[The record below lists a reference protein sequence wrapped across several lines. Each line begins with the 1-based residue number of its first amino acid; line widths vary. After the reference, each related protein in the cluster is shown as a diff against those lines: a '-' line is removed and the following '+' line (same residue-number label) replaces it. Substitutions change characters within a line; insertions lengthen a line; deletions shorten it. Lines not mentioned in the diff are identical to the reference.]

1 VRVRRFAWIAAAA
14 LIVLGAS
21 TAAGAVTRTPAPA
34 TLGQIIPAAYA
45 RSAKLWPDVD
55 EDGFDGRNIATALDQ
70 REVRSIAAPPS
81 AFAARID
88 TLVERR
94 RDDVIDPREAV
105 RSSFRSG
112 GDTLRFTFGHIAEAF
127 GGIPRLILSSP
138 GAPRRAYPLAPLA
151 HWNVDAVWRAGDY
164 LILGCTFE
172 PEGDVSYE
180 QIALWHL
187 PSGRWYTTPRE
198 ETLQHRGFRLD
209 DAFPDWPAARAHADE
224 KGAVV
229 LLGTNGGIVL
239 SPETRGWGL
248 VDAKGRGIAAP
259 ARGIA
264 RTLVP
269 ITPPMRDRLRA
280 PLLAAFRG
288 ANAAIDSVRLLE
300 ILREPCLGNRGMAI
314 VAAGTAPGP
323 AITAQTS
330 NLQESMNRQLF
341 GVFLA
346 DSAATKIET
355 RLDIFPTSR
364 YGDFIVY
371 FDLDAPDEMI
381 GIYGQGETYGEDEI
395 ERTYPCPN

>member
-1 VRVRRFAWIAAAA
+1 MSRVRSWIVPAV
-14 LIVLGAS
+14 LIPLTVA
-21 TAAGAVTRTPAPA
+21 TDAGAATRTPA
-34 TLGQIIPAAYA
+34 TLGQLLPAAYA

-55 EDGFDGRNIATALDQ
+55 EDGFAGRDIAKALDQ
-70 REVRSIAAPPS
+70 REVRSVTLAPG
-81 AFAARID
+81 AFAARMD

-94 RDDVIDPREAV
+94 HDDAIDPRQAV

-112 GDTLRFTFGHIAEAF
+112 RDTLRFTFGHIAEAF
-127 GGIPRLILSSP
+127 GGIPRLIFSSP
-138 GAPRRAYPLAPLA
+138 GAARREYPLAPLA

-164 LILGCTFE
+164 LIFGCTFE

-209 DAFPDWPAARAHADE
+209 ETFPEWPIALADADD

-229 LLGTNGGIVL
+229 LLGPNGGLVL
-239 SPETRGWGL
+239 SPGTGGWGL
-248 VDAKGRGIAAP
+248 VDKTGRGIAAP
-259 ARGIA
+259 AHGIA
-264 RTLVP
+264 RALVP

-280 PLLAAFRG
+280 PLLAAFRVQ
-288 ANAAIDSVRLLE
+288 NAAIDSIRLLE
-300 ILREPCLGNRGMAI
+300 VLREPCLGHRGLAV

-330 NLQESMNRQLF
+330 NLQESLNRQLF

-371 FDLDAPDEMI
+371 FDLDAPDAMI
-381 GIYGQGETYGEDEI
+381 GIYGQGEMYGEDEI